1 MSDPLDTAE
10 QDVAGDGTA
19 PMGHIR
25 AAHRVLGWCALCP
38 EKDSMDELLAW
49 RDDSYMD
56 PADEANPLLAIAN
69 AYADCRA
76 CGESESALT
85 SVVTIRTRTGRRQVA
100 QWAHCLACDDVP
112 EEAADE
118 RT

>member
-1 MSDPLDTAE
+1 MDDTSTGPL
-10 QDVAGDGTA
+10 
-19 PMGHIR
+19 GHIR

-56 PADEANPLLAIAN
+56 PADEKDPPLAIST
-69 AYADCRA
+69 AYTACQA
-76 CGESESALT
+76 CGMEESVLT

-100 QWAHCLACDDVP
+100 QWAHCLNCDDVHQ
-112 EEAADE
+112 EVADGKA
-118 RT
+118 